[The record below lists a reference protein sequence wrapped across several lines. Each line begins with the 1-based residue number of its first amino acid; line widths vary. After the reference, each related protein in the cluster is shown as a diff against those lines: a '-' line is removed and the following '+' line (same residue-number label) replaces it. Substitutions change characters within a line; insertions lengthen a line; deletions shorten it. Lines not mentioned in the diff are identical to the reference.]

1 MRWSDRQVA
10 MLREMGIR
18 VWARDATGA
27 SGSSPEGGDALV
39 AEEPRPAQAVV
50 TEHASLPSMPRV
62 RAAPPPEA
70 AAAPPELTAATTL
83 IRADWLIVGEPF
95 DAIGVAGDAAA
106 AGEQERLLDNMLH
119 AIHVSRS
126 APVREHRACH
136 LPIVEGRTLDLDA
149 AIADVA
155 PRCIL
160 VLGRAAAGALLG
172 LDEPLGRLRER
183 VHERS
188 SVPVVVTFALPY
200 LLRHPADKAK
210 AWADLCRAV
219 GLLD

>member
-1 MRWSDRQVA
+1 

-18 VWARDATGA
+18 VWARDVPEAPA
-27 SGSSPEGGDALV
+27 FSQEGGDALV
-39 AEEPRPAQAVV
+39 LEEPRPD
-50 TEHASLPSMPRV
+50 EASGNE
-62 RAAPPPEA
+62 RASPTPIRRAP
-70 AAAPPELTAATTL
+70 AAAPTEPAAARIESGATAAL

-95 DAIGVAGDAAA
+95 DAIAGAGEAAA
-106 AGEQERLLDNMLH
+106 AGDPERLLDNMLH
-119 AIHVSRS
+119 AIRVSRS
-126 APVREHRACH
+126 APVREHRASY
-136 LPIVEGRTLDLDA
+136 LAIVEGRAPDLDA

-160 VLGRAAAGALLG
+160 ALGRAAASALLG

-188 SVPVVVTFALPY
+188 GVPVVVSFALPY
-200 LLRHPADKAK
+200 LLRHPADKPK

-219 GLLD
+219 ALLD